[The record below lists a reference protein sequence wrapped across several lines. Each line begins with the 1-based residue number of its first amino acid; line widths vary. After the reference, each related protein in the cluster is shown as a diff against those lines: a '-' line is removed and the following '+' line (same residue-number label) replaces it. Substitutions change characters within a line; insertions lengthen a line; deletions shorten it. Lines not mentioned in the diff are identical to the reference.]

1 MNILTDIT
9 FSAQTEQSMQ
19 DDTSQYQL
27 TIDTT
32 LTMSIYNFLLK
43 KNTRSERK
51 IVIWYDWR
59 TQKEQHA
66 VSR

>member
-1 MNILTDIT
+1 MMNILTDIT

-32 LTMSIYNFLLK
+32 LTMSTYNSLLK
-43 KNTRSERK
+43 KDTRSERK
-51 IVIWYDWR
+51 IVI
-59 TQKEQHA
+59 
-66 VSR
+66 